1 VEGNNVSQDSI
12 KRIVEDMQK
21 RYHYNNLSYNGSRI
35 FMAVKS
41 SVQVS
46 DELNAQDGHDF
57 EEMLKIIDLK
67 YPGIVAADSRILKQE
82 DGEKLDD
89 FIERLKRL
97 N

>member
-1 VEGNNVSQDSI
+1 
-12 KRIVEDMQK
+12 
-21 RYHYNNLSYNGSRI
+21 
-35 FMAVKS
+35 MAVKS

-46 DELNAQDGHDF
+46 DELNAQDGYDF

-67 YPGIVAADSRILKQE
+67 YSGIVASDSRILKQE
-82 DGEKLDD
+82 EGEKLDD